1 MAADVVPFH
10 FVGFSSPNT
19 TPVPD
24 DFFDV
29 LAPNLSEAELRV
41 LIYILRRTFGFKKES
56 DTISLK
62 QMVEG
67 ITTRDGRT
75 LDQGTGMSKPGVT
88 KGVKGLVAKGVILA
102 IRNSSPERGDE
113 PTTYCLHFQHDDLHA
128 PGATSFTRGG
138 QRRLHP
144 RVNDVAPQGTDQQET
159 GRQDQFEHSNDIPHE
174 KLVDNLWITG
184 YLDNLIVDISR
195 EFGDTAHLA
204 SNCKQARNV
213 FAALD
218 LSEEAFVERYVYQAR
233 QKTKHQTKV
242 RSKMPYFFR
251 VLREM
256 CGLGDAKDTQRF
268 VSSASD

>member
-1 MAADVVPFH
+1 MAADAAPFH
-10 FVGFSSPNT
+10 FVGFSLPNT
-19 TPVPD
+19 TSVPD

-113 PTTYCLHFQHDDLHA
+113 PTTYRLHFRHDDLHV
-128 PGATSFTRGG
+128 PGVTPFTRGE
-138 QRRLHP
+138 QRSLQGG
-144 RVNDVAPQGTDQQET
+144 VNDVAPQETDQQET
-159 GRQDQFEHSNDIPHE
+159 GKQEQFEHSNDIPRM
-174 KLVDNLWITG
+174 KIVDNLGITG

-218 LSEEAFVERYVYQAR
+218 LSEEVFVEQYVYQAR
-233 QKTKHQTKV
+233 QKTKHQAKV

-256 CGLGDAKDTQRF
+256 CGLAVAQDA
-268 VSSASD
+268 